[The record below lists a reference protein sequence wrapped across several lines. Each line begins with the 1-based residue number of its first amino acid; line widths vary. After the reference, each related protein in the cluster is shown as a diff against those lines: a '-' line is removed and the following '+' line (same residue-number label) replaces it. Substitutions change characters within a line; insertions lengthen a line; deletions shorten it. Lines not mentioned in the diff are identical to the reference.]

1 MLIFSKL
8 TFNRHDG
15 KHSLVTSPKRG
26 DAERQ
31 NLEQGLS
38 EQNTPNKQDSIVTGI
53 PRYTYCQGG
62 YSDGKHTGQPEAD

>member
-15 KHSLVTSPKRG
+15 KYSLVTSPKRG

-53 PRYTYCQGG
+53 LR
-62 YSDGKHTGQPEAD
+62 